1 MKRLLLIIVLLV
13 VAASG
18 CVPLGKH
25 QDLINKKA
33 QTEKELALLQQKYRT
48 LETENA
54 RLSEKEKNLAA
65 EISLIKKG
73 AESLFAKGMDLYRL
87 EHYHQAIEQ
96 FEKVMYRFPTDPLAA
111 AAEEKITEIK
121 KLSSTNY
128 QKTLKAA
135 EALKDPKAK
144 ADFIDKE
151 MGEKFFTALDLDRL
165 LHKKEQYMAEFK
177 LTAGLNQ
184 RILVEDDPTQSLRL
198 YRTTRNAVQHIGD
211 EKSFSVEF
219 YIAHHYSGKKDLRI
233 KTRYIGNRW
242 ISYDSIVLR
251 GENTQVEVICK
262 YPEKLSNMVNERIY
276 EWSDND
282 IDDEKLIKLS
292 KSSAVS
298 VRFNGG
304 YKFTFPLDD
313 EQLQGLKEIVKKY
326 QSLK

>member
-1 MKRLLLIIVLLV
+1 MKRLFLVVVLLTFAV
-13 VAASG
+13 SG
-18 CVPLGKH
+18 CVSLGKH
-25 QDLINKKA
+25 EELKNRQA
-33 QTEKELALLQQKYRT
+33 QTEKEFALLNQKCRT

-54 RLSEKEKNLAA
+54 RLSEKEKRLAA
-65 EISLIKKG
+65 ELSQLQKG

-87 EHYHQAIEQ
+87 EHYHQAAEQ
-96 FEKVMYRFPTDPLAA
+96 FEKVTYRFPTDPLAT
-111 AAEEKITEIK
+111 AAEEKIAEIK

-128 QKTLKAA
+128 QKTVKAA
-135 EALKDPKAK
+135 EALKDAKAK
-144 ADFIDKE
+144 AEFIDRE
-151 MGEKFFTALDLDRL
+151 LGEKFFTAHDLDRL

-177 LTAGLNQ
+177 LNAGLNQ
-184 RILVEDDPTQSLRL
+184 HILIEDDPTQSLRL

-211 EKSFSVEF
+211 EKSFFVEF

-242 ISYDSIVLR
+242 ISYDSVVLR
-251 GENTQVEVICK
+251 GESTQVEVICK

-292 KSSAVS
+292 KNSAVN

-304 YKFTFPLDD
+304 YKYTFPLDD
-313 EQLQGLKEIVKKY
+313 EQLQGLREIIKKY
-326 QSLK
+326 QSIK